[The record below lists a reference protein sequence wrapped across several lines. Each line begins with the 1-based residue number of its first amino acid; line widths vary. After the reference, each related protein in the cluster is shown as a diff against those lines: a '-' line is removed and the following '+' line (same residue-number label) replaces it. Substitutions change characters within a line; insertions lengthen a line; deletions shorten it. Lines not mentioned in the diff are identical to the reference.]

1 MSLYS
6 TGISGINTAQNMLE
20 TTAHNMANA
29 TTAGYHR
36 QSTIVASAGGMST
49 GSGFIGR
56 GVATTTISRD
66 FDQLQFS
73 QLLSS
78 QTKQADLGT
87 QVIQLSAV
95 DSSFSDPTVGIAAS
109 LAGFF
114 TSINNVATKPDDPAA
129 RQDLLGTGQGLA
141 TQIRAA
147 YAGLQSQRV
156 DTNTEIS
163 NAVTQANSLVD
174 QVNTLNQQII
184 LAKGTSGGQVPN
196 DLLDARDQAVSDLS
210 NLIGIK
216 TATDGDGNV
225 SITMTSGQA
234 LLSGTH
240 QYPLAAVQSSA
251 DPQRT
256 VVAYS
261 LPAAGGGLQSIEL
274 ADTDVS
280 GGSIG
285 ALANF
290 RANTLDVQQNR
301 LGQLSV
307 GLALQM
313 NAVNKA
319 GLQAD
324 GTAGG
329 NYFTVPSISALSDSK
344 NTTGTAI
351 TGTFVDGTALTASDY
366 KISYDGTN
374 YNVTRLS
381 DNKNMGSTTGAAP
394 LTVDGVQLTFTGTP
408 VAGESWTLSPT
419 RNAAQNFQQVVQ
431 KPNEIAAADSA
442 GGTANGKNALNMAA
456 LQTKKYFDG
465 GQSSMTEQFSQ
476 SVNMVAVQTA
486 QAKSGLIA
494 QTAIVKSQTAASP
507 GGVNL
512 DAEFNDLQQFQNFY
526 IANSRV
532 IDAASKMFD
541 TVLGLTA

>member
-6 TGISGINTAQNMLE
+6 TGISGINTAQNMME
-20 TTAHNMANA
+20 TVAHNMANA

-36 QSTIVASAGGMST
+36 QGVIVTSAGGLST
-49 GSGFIGR
+49 GAGFIGR
-56 GVATTTISRD
+56 GVETTTISRD
-66 FDQLQFS
+66 FDQLQYS
-73 QLLSS
+73 QILSTQS
-78 QTKQADLGT
+78 KQSDLGT

-95 DSSFSDPTVGIAAS
+95 DSSFSDPTVGISAS
-109 LAGFF
+109 LSAFF

-129 RQDLLGTGQGLA
+129 RQDLLGKGEGLA
-141 TQIRAA
+141 TTIRAA
-147 YAGLQSQRV
+147 YAGLQSQRT
-156 DTNTEIS
+156 DTNTEIA
-163 NAVTQANSLVD
+163 NGVTQANALVD
-174 QVNTLNQQII
+174 RVNSLNQQII
-184 LAKGTSGGQVPN
+184 VARSQASGQPPN

-216 TATDGDGNV
+216 TSLDGDGNV
-225 SITMTSGQA
+225 AITMTSGQA

-240 QYPLAAVQSSA
+240 QYPLAAVQSAS

-256 VVAYS
+256 VVAFS
-261 LPAAGGGLQSIEL
+261 LPAPGGGNQTIEL
-274 ADTDVS
+274 KDSDVS
-280 GGSIG
+280 GGSLG

-329 NYFTVPSISALSDSK
+329 NYFSVPTMSALSNAK
-344 NTTGTAI
+344 NTSATAI
-351 TGTFVDGTALTASDY
+351 TGTYVDGGALTTSDY
-366 KISYDGTN
+366 KITYDGTN

-381 DNKNMGSTTGAAP
+381 DNQNMGSTTGATP

-419 RNAAQNFQQVVQ
+419 RNAALNFQQVVQ
-431 KPNEIAAADSA
+431 KPEEIAAADSA
-442 GGTANGKNALNMAA
+442 GGTANGKNALEMAA

-465 GQSSMTEQFSQ
+465 GQSSTTEQFAQ

-486 QAKSGLIA
+486 QAKSGLTA
-494 QTAIVKSQTAASP
+494 QTAILKSQIGAAP

-512 DAEFNDLQQFQNFY
+512 DVEYNDLQQFQNFY

-532 IDAASKMFD
+532 IDAANKMFD